1 MCVMMKLHDLRNDY
15 DNIPFEEKA
24 LNQHPMD
31 LFKQWFKEASD
42 VQAEPNACCL
52 STYDPIEKKLSS
64 RIVLM
69 KEIQEQGI
77 VFFTNYDSRKGK
89 NLLSCPQAAIN
100 FYWPGLFRQ
109 VRLEG
114 MVRKIL
120 KEESKQY
127 FDSRPRESRIS
138 AIISQQSRPLNSRN
152 ELERQFH
159 QACGQWDEEKIQ
171 RPEYWGGYLFEIH
184 TIEFWLGMRGRL
196 HDRLVFTCDSPGQ
209 WGQGQR
215 LYP

>member
-1 MCVMMKLHDLRNDY
+1 MKLHDLRNDY
-15 DNIPFEEKA
+15 DNIPFEEKD
-24 LNQHPMD
+24 LKQHPME
-31 LFKQWFKEASD
+31 LFKQWFQSASES
-42 VQAEPNACCL
+42 QAEPNACCL
-52 STYDPIEKKLSS
+52 STYDPVEKKLGS
-64 RIVLM
+64 RIILM
-69 KEIQEQGI
+69 KEIHEQGI
-77 VFFTNYDSRKGK
+77 VFFTNYESRKGK

-114 MVRKIL
+114 MVRKIA

-138 AIISQQSRPLNSRN
+138 AIISQQSQPLNSRH
-152 ELERQFH
+152 ELEGKFQ
-159 QACGQWDEEKIQ
+159 QACEEWQEEQIVL
-171 RPEYWGGYLFEIH
+171 PEYWGGYLFEIQR
-184 TIEFWLGMRGRL
+184 IEFWLGMKGRL

-209 WGQGQR
+209 WTPGQR